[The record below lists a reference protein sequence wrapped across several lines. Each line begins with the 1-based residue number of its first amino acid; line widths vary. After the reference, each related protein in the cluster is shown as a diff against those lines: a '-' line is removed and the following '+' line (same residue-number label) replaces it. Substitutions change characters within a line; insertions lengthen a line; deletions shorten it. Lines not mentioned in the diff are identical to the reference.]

1 MPEISRF
8 YGIIIR
14 MFFNDHLPPHFH
26 ASYPDY
32 SAQIDI
38 RTGDIINGELPRRAL
53 RLVQDWTELHRPELI
68 KNYNESQKEGAI
80 QIDAANISF
89 LRNFGTYDKHSC
101 YQYCASTRLVKS
113 HRDEI
118 LVGDI
123 YP

>member
-14 MFFNDHLPPHFH
+14 MFFNDHLPPYFH
-26 ASYPDY
+26 ASYSNY

-68 KNYNESQKEGAI
+68 INYTESQKEGGI
-80 QIDAANISF
+80 ISKIEP
-89 LRNFGTYDKHSC
+89 LK
-101 YQYCASTRLVKS
+101 
-113 HRDEI
+113 
-118 LVGDI
+118 
-123 YP
+123 